1 MKLRVAEFL
10 ALGGA
15 LWNVFLVMTRSLQP
29 LLVVAMVCMLGWAL
43 ASRQP
48 WPFSISAESEHATL
62 TLFQNVETNWRIGGS
77 LICIRSSIKAISL
90 PLVATDSPCP
100 GRRWQAYNLNAQSE
114 AVLRIPASSDGGGS
128 YTVRIDVNP
137 DGSLSLQLE
146 PSEDASGL
154 LLFSDSGSSLV
165 VGTSVLLHFPPPVKG
180 RAASRILLPF
190 TGTGTIGKDVSWRE
204 ATLLRNGVVSIY
216 TRSEEAA
223 GGREL
228 IATAEL
234 MPGDRVNL
242 NQHGAS
248 TDAVAKGFIHFDL
261 TAEAENPP
269 SMRVVAFGESDAVQ
283 IVRFGE
289 QTFSF
294 SPGILA
300 RLTRHSAITTWGV
313 LIFSLLGMMAVY
325 KGGSEL
331 GEGSLRESR
340 TKLRS
345 KWRAL
350 RGGGV

>member
-1 MKLRVAEFL
+1 MHQ
-10 ALGGA
+10 ALTSFE
-15 LWNVFLVMTRSLQP
+15 LT
-29 LLVVAMVCMLGWAL
+29 
-43 ASRQP
+43 
-48 WPFSISAESEHATL
+48 TL
-62 TLFQNVETNWRIGGS
+62 TSHCQPGAS
-77 LICIRSSIKAISL
+77 LRKAAVTGISRL
-90 PLVATDSPCP
+90 AIA
-100 GRRWQAYNLNAQSE
+100 R
-114 AVLRIPASSDGGGS
+114 
-128 YTVRIDVNP
+128 
-137 DGSLSLQLE
+137 
-146 PSEDASGL
+146 
-154 LLFSDSGSSLV
+154 
-165 VGTSVLLHFPPPVKG
+165 
-180 RAASRILLPF
+180 
-190 TGTGTIGKDVSWRE
+190 
-204 ATLLRNGVVSIY
+204 